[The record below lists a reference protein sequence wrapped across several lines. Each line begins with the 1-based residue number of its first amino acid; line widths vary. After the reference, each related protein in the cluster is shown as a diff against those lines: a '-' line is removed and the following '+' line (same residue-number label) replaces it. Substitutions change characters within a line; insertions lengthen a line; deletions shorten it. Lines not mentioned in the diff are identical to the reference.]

1 MDPFSGRIDELGVDH
16 TSTLPGIIARQ
27 SQRNWDVTP
36 STSTTSDTPEE
47 PFPILLH
54 LQLEKSDM
62 GLSNVF
68 DDIETDAERMLKE
81 NPILYQVT
89 EKIGRIIQ
97 EIVDK
102 DDRIEISLYSDI
114 ELPEWNDF
122 TISVKVR
129 NRTFDE
135 RIDLWKKI
143 EDEVESILKEMKATS
158 PQYTDEIESVN
169 GNLTVI
175 VEEF

>member
-1 MDPFSGRIDELGVDH
+1 M
-16 TSTLPGIIARQ
+16 TLKWNTHNEFKEFRQ
-27 SQRNWDVTP
+27 YAGL
-36 STSTTSDTPEE
+36 
-47 PFPILLH
+47 IL
-54 LQLEKSDM
+54 
-62 GLSNVF
+62 NIF
-68 DDIETDAERMLKE
+68 DDIKPDAGHMLKE
-81 NPILYQVT
+81 NPLRYQVT

-97 EIVDK
+97 EIVNT
-102 DDRIEISLYSDI
+102 DDRIEISLYSDV

-135 RIDLWKKI
+135 RIDLWRKI

-158 PQYTDEIESVN
+158 PQYAYEIESIN

-175 VEEF
+175 VEGF